1 MRTDDEAL
9 IPSCRGED
17 TYKYAK
23 LIISLVAKTDRH
35 DTEIKELQ
43 TENKR
48 LSALIQQLIFD
59 RQRDQDRA
67 ESQRIIADKDREL
80 LLLRLDAKLVQY
92 ERRLPPPTPGLLDDE

>member
-1 MRTDDEAL
+1 MSWWQE
-9 IPSCRGED
+9 
-17 TYKYAK
+17 TYKYAR
-23 LIISLVAKTDRH
+23 LLMAITAKTDRH

-43 TENKR
+43 AENKR
-48 LSALIQQLIFD
+48 LSALIQQLIFE

-92 ERRLPPPTPGLLDDE
+92 KRGLPPPTGSQPDDNGL